1 LHRIGCLDILTS
13 ISRDILWGSM
23 GKPLMI
29 QEDDNRRIEELKK
42 RLSAR
47 SKVDVVRAGLALLER
62 EAERQARV
70 ERWRRAA
77 RLAGPSSR
85 AVNAEF
91 RQHSRLKK
99 V

>member
-1 LHRIGCLDILTS
+1 
-13 ISRDILWGSM
+13 M

-47 SKVDVVRAGLALLER
+47 SKVDVVRAGLTLLER

-77 RLAGPSSR
+77 QLAGPSSR

-91 RQHSRLKK
+91 RIYSRLKK
-99 V
+99 A

>member
-1 LHRIGCLDILTS
+1 
-13 ISRDILWGSM
+13 M

-47 SKVDVVRAGLALLER
+47 SKVDVVRAGLTLLER

-77 RLAGPSSR
+77 QLAGPSSR
-85 AVNAEF
+85 AVNVEF

-99 V
+99 A

>member
-1 LHRIGCLDILTS
+1 
-13 ISRDILWGSM
+13 M

-29 QEDDNRRIEELKK
+29 QEDDDRRIEELKK

-47 SKVDVVRAGLALLER
+47 SKVDVVRAGLTLLER

-70 ERWRRAA
+70 DRWRRAA

>member
-1 LHRIGCLDILTS
+1 
-13 ISRDILWGSM
+13 
-23 GKPLMI
+23 MI

-47 SKVDVVRAGLALLER
+47 SKVDVVRAGLTLLER
-62 EAERQARV
+62 ETERQARV

-77 RLAGPSSR
+77 LLAAPSSR